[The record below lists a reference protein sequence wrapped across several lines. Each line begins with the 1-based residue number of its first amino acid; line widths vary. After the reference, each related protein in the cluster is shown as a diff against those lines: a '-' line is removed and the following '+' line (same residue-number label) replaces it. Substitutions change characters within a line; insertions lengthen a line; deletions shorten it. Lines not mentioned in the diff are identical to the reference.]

1 MPTRLADPVELA
13 WSAEEF
19 KPYYYQPP
27 DYRPPVGPAPRT
39 RAEVATAIWTL
50 LAIAIMYGCTS
61 DSSYPRVVPAESMA
75 TPAAA
80 AYDCT

>member
-19 KPYYYQPP
+19 RPCYYYQPI
-27 DYRPPVGPAPRT
+27 DYRPAGPAPRT
-39 RAEVATAIWTL
+39 RVEVATAIWTL

-61 DSSYPRVVPAESMA
+61 DSSYPRAVPAESMA
-75 TPAAA
+75 APAATS
-80 AYDCT
+80 YDCT